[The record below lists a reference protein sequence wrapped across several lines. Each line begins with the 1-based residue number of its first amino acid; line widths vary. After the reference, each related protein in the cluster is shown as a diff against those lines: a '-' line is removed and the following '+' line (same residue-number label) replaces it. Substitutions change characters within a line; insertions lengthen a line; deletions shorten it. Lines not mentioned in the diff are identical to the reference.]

1 MEALFY
7 KLNFAKDIAYILLQN
22 VKKGWKNGLFFQF
35 YSCFSLPFIS
45 TSCYRFFDLL
55 VLS

>member
-7 KLNFAKDIAYILLQN
+7 KLLNFAKDIAYILLQN
-22 VKKGWKNGLFFQF
+22 VKKGWKNGLPVLQLF
-35 YSCFSLPFIS
+35 FSLPFL
-45 TSCYRFFDLL
+45 FDLL